1 MKRAQ
6 GFTLIELIVVL
17 SILAVLAA
25 TAAPKFFDLQKEARK
40 SALNGLR
47 AAVAS
52 AAVMANGLSVAQ
64 GFSGSTAV
72 TVEGTSVAML
82 GSFPTTTGIINALN
96 YDSNVFNASSTVS
109 FGGASDQY
117 QVTFQVK
124 AANTPAT
131 CSFVYQGVSGSGVSS
146 AYASVP
152 NTTGC

>member
-96 YDSNVFNASSTVS
+96 YDSNVFNASATVG
-109 FGGASDQY
+109 FPSDAY